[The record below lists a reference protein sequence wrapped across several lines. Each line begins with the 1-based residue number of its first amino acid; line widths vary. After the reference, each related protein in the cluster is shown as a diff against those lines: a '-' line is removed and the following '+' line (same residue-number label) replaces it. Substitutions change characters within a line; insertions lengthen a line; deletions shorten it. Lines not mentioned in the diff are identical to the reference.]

1 MANWNSKAW
10 KVDDQTQI
18 KEGFSITAITAG
30 KEVRKMD
37 EVTNKAIEVV
47 KSISKD
53 FNEDEALA
61 VLEIAKVLIRT
72 EF

>member
-1 MANWNSKAW
+1 M
-10 KVDDQTQI
+10 
-18 KEGFSITAITAG
+18 
-30 KEVRKMD
+30 RKMD

-47 KSISKD
+47 KSILKD

-72 EF
+72 EL

>member
-1 MANWNSKAW
+1 MS
-10 KVDDQTQI
+10 
-18 KEGFSITAITAG
+18 E
-30 KEVRKMD
+30 MD

-47 KSISKD
+47 KSILKD

>member
-1 MANWNSKAW
+1 
-10 KVDDQTQI
+10 
-18 KEGFSITAITAG
+18 
-30 KEVRKMD
+30 MD

-47 KSISKD
+47 KSILKD

>member
-1 MANWNSKAW
+1 M
-10 KVDDQTQI
+10 
-18 KEGFSITAITAG
+18 
-30 KEVRKMD
+30 RKMD

-47 KSISKD
+47 KSILKD

>member
-1 MANWNSKAW
+1 M
-10 KVDDQTQI
+10 DDQTQI
-18 KEGFSITAITAG
+18 KEGFSITATTAG

-47 KSISKD
+47 KSILKD

>member
-1 MANWNSKAW
+1 
-10 KVDDQTQI
+10 
-18 KEGFSITAITAG
+18 
-30 KEVRKMD
+30 MD

-47 KSISKD
+47 KSILKD

-72 EF
+72 EL

>member
-1 MANWNSKAW
+1 M
-10 KVDDQTQI
+10 QTLQNQAQE
-18 KEGFSITAITAG
+18 KESRAG

-47 KSISKD
+47 KSILKD